1 MIHTDQHNETHANH
15 QPNKPSSPLSPC
27 NVVSSDVK
35 RFPKTENSSTG
46 HIGMETDPQTV
57 VRIEKEGRNV
67 DGVDDKMV
75 STSSQKCQTEEK
87 LENRMTPT
95 DEKTRILEFLP
106 LKSSVM
112 QNEGNEIITVVPYSH
127 KNTENSNLE
136 SDSDECNFIDL
147 EADDVAREDKVVQF
161 ASASHIEYPD
171 LMAIN
176 NIDPISDEIPNKT
189 TVQMTNGEQRE
200 EGMKSAEE
208 IQYNFS
214 IFQSNI
220 LYSFFF
226 IAVFIYLSGEVYLSS
241 IRNGDCYLLYLPKL
255 LPSLLATNLILW
267 LDFNFGVHRQN
278 LSETNTMS
286 VPCLEDLFQDTTN
299 SLFCLI
305 ILPFVLLR

>member
-1 MIHTDQHNETHANH
+1 
-15 QPNKPSSPLSPC
+15 
-27 NVVSSDVK
+27 
-35 RFPKTENSSTG
+35 
-46 HIGMETDPQTV
+46 METSHQTV

-75 STSSQKCQTEEK
+75 STNSQKCDTEEK
-87 LENRMTPT
+87 LGNRMTPT
-95 DEKTRILEFLP
+95 DEKTRKLEFLP
-106 LKSSVM
+106 LKSIAM
-112 QNEGNEIITVVPYSH
+112 QNEGNEIITVVSYSH
-127 KNTENSNLE
+127 KNTENSNIE

-147 EADDVAREDKVVQF
+147 EADDVAREDKVAQF

-171 LMAIN
+171 LMDIN

-189 TVQMTNGEQRE
+189 TVEMTNNEPRE
-200 EGMKSAEE
+200 EVMESAEE

-226 IAVFIYLSGEVYLSS
+226 IAVSIYLSGEVYLSS
-241 IRNGDCYLLYLPKL
+241 IRNGACYLLYLPKL
-255 LPSLLATNLILW
+255 LPSLLAANLILW

-278 LSETNTMS
+278 VTETNTFS

-299 SLFCLI
+299 SLFCFL